1 MSQKTFINIIY
12 ILSLFI
18 IMRYTLYPTFGRG
31 VQPNVIPFAKI
42 IDILQTKTL
51 PQIIINIL
59 GNIALFIPL
68 GFTLPLR
75 FPERNTTRQVVLL
88 GMVFSLTVECI
99 QTMLPGRMPD
109 IDDIMLNTFGAFL
122 GYQLYTY
129 MRKQVGG

>member
-12 ILSLFI
+12 SLSLLF
-18 IMRYTLYPTFGRG
+18 IMRFTIYPTAGG
-31 VQPNVIPFAKI
+31 EVKPNIIPFAEI
-42 IDILQTKTL
+42 MYILLHYPFQS
-51 PQIIINIL
+51 IIINIL
-59 GNIALFIPL
+59 GNIALFVPL

-75 FPERNTTRQVVLL
+75 FPIRNTTRQVVLM

>member
-1 MSQKTFINIIY
+1 M
-12 ILSLFI
+12 
-18 IMRYTLYPTFGRG
+18 
-31 VQPNVIPFAKI
+31 
-42 IDILQTKTL
+42 
-51 PQIIINIL
+51 
-59 GNIALFIPL
+59 
-68 GFTLPLR
+68 
-75 FPERNTTRQVVLL
+75 